1 MSEAA
6 FQQVKIPTG
15 AGSVSSIWLIIFK
28 KYFYNGKSMHK
39 ERKGKM
45 ETIRQKSLFY
55 KFRGM
60 TMIAAFL
67 VTAAIVFAWSM
78 PVAGA
83 SIQRFFASPE
93 DALKTLVEIVKT
105 KDIAL
110 LDQIFEPSGQELRS
124 GDTVQDAA
132 EFDELARHLA
142 EKAILVKESDS
153 KVFVHIGN
161 DNWPF
166 PIPIVKKGSQ
176 WFFDTVA
183 GKEEILNRR
192 IGENELT
199 AILVCRTYVMAQ
211 REYTLKDWDGD
222 GLFVYAQKLRS
233 DAGKKNGLFW
243 RAAPGEAVSPLGEL
257 VTKAR
262 MEGYKKKTA
271 AFKEEEATPFHGYF
285 FKILTRQSKNAPGGK
300 YNYII
305 NGNMVGGF
313 AFVAFPSNWA
323 KSGVM
328 TFIVNQQ
335 GKVYQKNMGLNST
348 KLAREMKSYNP
359 DKTWTPVE

>member
-1 MSEAA
+1 
-6 FQQVKIPTG
+6 
-15 AGSVSSIWLIIFK
+15 
-28 KYFYNGKSMHK
+28 MHK
-39 ERKGKM
+39 ERKETM
-45 ETIRQKSLFY
+45 ETIRQRSLFC
-55 KFRGM
+55 KLQGM
-60 TMIAAFL
+60 AMTATFL
-67 VTAAIVFAWSM
+67 VTAAVVFAWSM
-78 PVAGA
+78 PGAGA
-83 SIQRFFASPE
+83 ATQRSFSSPE
-93 DALKTLVEIVKT
+93 DALKTLVEVVKE
-105 KDIAL
+105 KDMAL

-132 EFDELARHLA
+132 EFDELARYLA
-142 EKAILVKESDS
+142 EKATLEKESDS
-153 KVFVHIGN
+153 KVILHIGN
-161 DNWPF
+161 ESWPF
-166 PIPIVKKGSQ
+166 PIPIVKKDNH

-199 AILVCRTYVMAQ
+199 AILVCRTYVTAQ

-233 DAGKKNGLFW
+233 DPGKRNGLFW
-243 RAAPGEAVSPLGEL
+243 RAAPGEALSPLGEL
-257 VTKAR
+257 VVKAR

-271 AFKEEEATPFHGYF
+271 VFKEDEPTPFHGYY

-313 AFVAFPSNWA
+313 ALVAFPSNWG

-335 GKVYQKNMGLNST
+335 GKVYQKNMGLNTT

-359 DKTWTPVE
+359 DKTWAPVE